1 MLLNLKLTALSFL
14 NIVTQTLVNYALGRV
29 MSSRQSLNSWKK
41 LEILAE
47 EKQSQHMNDLFAND
61 SQRFDKFSIEL
72 PKLLLDYSKN
82 LIDSDVMTALFAL
95 ADECEVTQWR
105 KKMFAGDKINK
116 TEDRAV
122 LHTALRR
129 SDTTPLWVDGENISE
144 SVASQLTK
152 MEDFVNRVR
161 QGHWLGYSGK
171 RITDI
176 VNIGVGG
183 SNLGPQMVTEA
194 LKHYS
199 DNSVNVH
206 YVSNVDG
213 AQIVEILRPLDP
225 EKVLFIVSSK
235 TFTTTETMTN
245 AKTAIN
251 WLTASSFDDKS
262 VAKHF
267 VAVTA
272 NKENAM
278 SFGIEADNI
287 FDMWDW
293 VGGRFSLWSAIG
305 LAIALDLGFDKFKD
319 LLAGANEMD
328 QHFADAPIEQNMPA
342 IMALLSVW
350 NTTFLGAKSQAIL
363 PYDQTLHM
371 LAAYLQQAEMESN
384 GKSVS
389 WDGDEINYATVPSIW
404 GELGIN
410 GQHAFYQYLHQ
421 SNNVVP
427 ADFIGSV
434 ESVTP
439 VKGHHET
446 LMSNFFAQTQALMTG
461 VNEDQV
467 RTDLKAKGRTAE
479 YIDKV
484 APHKV
489 HKGNRPTNTL
499 LLKRIDPKTL
509 GSLIALYENK
519 IFVQGIILQICSFD
533 QWGVELGKGLAASI
547 QEELESENVSSSHDC
562 STARLIAY
570 YKKATMKS

>member
-1 MLLNLKLTALSFL
+1 
-14 NIVTQTLVNYALGRV
+14 
-29 MSSRQSLNSWKK
+29 MSDRQRLASWKR
-41 LEILAE
+41 LQQLA
-47 EKQSQHMNDLFAND
+47 KDKKSQHMNSFFAND
-61 SQRFDKFSIEL
+61 DKRFEKFSIEL
-72 PKLLLDYSKN
+72 PNMLLDYSKN
-82 LIDSDVMTALFAL
+82 LIDSETLDCLFELVNETDVGG
-95 ADECEVTQWR
+95 WR
-105 KKMFAGDKINK
+105 TKMFTGAKINK

-129 SDTTPLWVDGENISE
+129 QSDEPLIVDGENVTE
-144 SVASQLTK
+144 HVQNQLAK
-152 MEDFVNRVR
+152 MEVFVDKVR

-199 DNSVNVH
+199 DGSINVH

-213 AQIVEILRPLDP
+213 AQIVEVLRPLDP
-225 EKVLFIVSSK
+225 QKVLFIVSSK

-245 AKTAIN
+245 AKTAMK
-251 WLTASSFDDKS
+251 WLTSSSFDEKS

-278 SFGIEADNI
+278 SLGIEEDNI
-287 FDMWDW
+287 FDVWDW

-305 LAIALDLGFDKFKD
+305 LAIALDLGFDKFKE
-319 LLAGANEMD
+319 LLEGAHEMD
-328 QHFADAPIEQNMPA
+328 QHFLNAPIKDNMPV
-342 IMALLSVW
+342 IMALISVW
-350 NTTFLGAKSQAIL
+350 NTTFLGARSQAIL

-371 LAAYLQQAEMESN
+371 LSAYLQQAEMESN
-384 GKSVS
+384 GKSVT
-389 WDGDEINYATVPSIW
+389 WDGYEVDYATVPSIW
-404 GELGIN
+404 GALGIN

-439 VKGHHET
+439 VQGHHET
-446 LMSNFFAQTQALMTG
+446 LMANFFAQTQALMAG
-461 VNEDQV
+461 VDEQQV
-467 RTDLKAKGRTAE
+467 RADLKAKGRTQD

-484 APHKV
+484 SPHKV
-489 HKGNRPTNTL
+489 HKGNRPTNTI
-499 LLKRIDPKTL
+499 LLKRIDPKTV
-509 GSLIALYENK
+509 GSLIAAYEHK
-519 IFVQGIILQICSFD
+519 IFVQGVILQICSFD
-533 QWGVELGKGLAASI
+533 QWGVELGKGLAAEIQKELSNNSI
-547 QEELESENVSSSHDC
+547 SDKHDC
-562 STARLIAY
+562 STASL
-570 YKKATMKS
+570 MKFYQNTK

>member
-1 MLLNLKLTALSFL
+1 
-14 NIVTQTLVNYALGRV
+14 
-29 MSSRQSLNSWKK
+29 MSSRQALSSWKK
-41 LEILAE
+41 LSQLA
-47 EKQSQHMNDLFAND
+47 KDKKSQHMNTLFAQD

-72 PKLLLDYSKN
+72 PRLLLDYSKN
-82 LIDSDVMTALFAL
+82 LIDSETIESLLAL
-95 ADECEVTQWR
+95 AQETEVVQWR
-105 KKMFAGDKINK
+105 EKMFCGEKINT
-116 TEDRAV
+116 TENRAV

-129 SDTTPLWVDGENISE
+129 QSDEALIVDGDNLTEQ
-144 SVASQLTK
+144 VQKQLAE
-152 MEDFVNRVR
+152 MEVFVNKVR

-213 AQIVEILRPLDP
+213 SQIVEILRPLNP

-235 TFTTTETMTN
+235 TFTTAETMTN

-251 WLTASSFDDKS
+251 WLTSSSFDKKS

-278 SFGIEADNI
+278 SFGIDEENI

-293 VGGRFSLWSAIG
+293 VGGRFSLWSGIG
-305 LAIALDLGFDKFKD
+305 LPIALDLGFDQFKA
-319 LLAGANEMD
+319 LLEGANEMD
-328 QHFADAPIEQNMPA
+328 EHFVNAPLKDNMPV

-350 NTTFLGAKSQAIL
+350 NTTFLGSQSQAIL

-371 LAAYLQQAEMESN
+371 LSAYLQQAEMESN

-389 WDGDEINYATVPSIW
+389 WDGTEIDYATVPTIW
-404 GELGIN
+404 GEVGIN

-427 ADFIGSV
+427 ADFIGSIA
-434 ESVTP
+434 SVTP
-439 VKGHHET
+439 VAGHHEV
-446 LMSNFFAQTQALMTG
+446 LMSNFFAQTQALMAG
-461 VNEDQV
+461 VDEEQV
-467 RTDLKAKGRTAE
+467 RADLKAKGRNQD
-479 YIDKV
+479 YIDMV

-489 HKGNRPTNTL
+489 HKGNRPTNSI
-499 LLKRIDPKTL
+499 LLKRIDPVTL
-509 GSLIALYENK
+509 GNLIAAYEHK
-519 IFVQGIILQICSFD
+519 IFVQGIILQVCSFD
-533 QWGVELGKGLAASI
+533 QWGVELGKGLAANI
-547 QEELESENVSSSHDC
+547 QSELEKAGNIDNHDC
-562 STARLIAY
+562 STNNLINY
-570 YKKATMKS
+570 YKRESQAKSL

>member
-1 MLLNLKLTALSFL
+1 MEWGMSDRQLLS
-14 NIVTQTLVNYALGRV
+14 
-29 MSSRQSLNSWKK
+29 SWKR
-41 LEILAE
+41 LSELA
-47 EKQSQHMNDLFAND
+47 KQKKTEHMNDLFAQD
-61 SQRFDKFSIEL
+61 KQRFEKFSIEL
-72 PKLLLDYSKN
+72 PRLLLDYSKN
-82 LIDSDVMTALFAL
+82 LIDSEVMDTLLNL
-95 ADECEVTQWR
+95 AQECEVEQWR
-105 KKMFAGDKINK
+105 EKMLSGEKINS
-116 TEDRAV
+116 TEERAV

-129 SDTTPLWVDGENISE
+129 NDNSPLIVDGENVTE
-144 SVASQLTK
+144 SVNQQLSK
-152 MEDFVNRVR
+152 MEAFVHSVR
-161 QGHWLGYSGK
+161 EGQWRGYSGK
-171 RITDI
+171 RITDV

-199 DNSVNVH
+199 DNSIRVH

-251 WLTASSFDDKS
+251 WLTASSFDSKS

-272 NKENAM
+272 NKENAK
-278 SFGIEADNI
+278 SFGIEETNI

-305 LAIALDLGFDKFKD
+305 LAIALDLGFDKFKA
-319 LLAGANEMD
+319 LLEGANEMD
-328 QHFADAPIEQNMPA
+328 RHFEQAPLKENMPT
-342 IMALLSVW
+342 ILALLSVW

-371 LAAYLQQAEMESN
+371 LSAYLQQAEMESN
-384 GKSVS
+384 GKSVT
-389 WDGDEINYATVPSIW
+389 WDGVEVDYATVPSIW

-421 SNNVVP
+421 SNNIVP

-434 ESVTP
+434 ASVTP
-439 VKGHHET
+439 VQGHHET

-461 VNEDQV
+461 VNEQQV
-467 RTDLKAKGRTAE
+467 REDLKAKGRTPE

-489 HKGNRPTNTL
+489 HQGNRPTNTI

-509 GSLIALYENK
+509 GNLIALYEHK
-519 IFVQGIILQICSFD
+519 IFVQGIILKICSFD

-547 QEELESENVSSSHDC
+547 HQELVSDALSTQHDC
-562 STARLIAY
+562 STANLIRY
-570 YKKATMKS
+570 YKRCTQSL

>member
-1 MLLNLKLTALSFL
+1 MTAR
-14 NIVTQTLVNYALGRV
+14 QTLA
-29 MSSRQSLNSWKK
+29 SWKK
-41 LEILAE
+41 LQQLAQV
-47 EKQSQHMNDLFAND
+47 KKSQHMNTLFAQD
-61 SQRFDKFSIEL
+61 SDRFNKFSIEL
-72 PKLLLDYSKN
+72 PNMLLDYSKN
-82 LIDSDVMTALFAL
+82 LIDTETIEALLAL
-95 ADECEVTQWR
+95 AEETQVCEWR
-105 KKMFAGDKINK
+105 EKMFSGEKINK

-129 SDTTPLWVDGENISE
+129 QSDEPLILDGENITDH
-144 SVASQLTK
+144 VQQQLVK
-152 MEDFVNRVR
+152 MEGFVNRVR
-161 QGHWLGYSGK
+161 EGHWKGYSGK
-171 RITDI
+171 RIKDI

-245 AKTAIN
+245 ARTAIK
-251 WLTASSFDDKS
+251 WLTSSSFDESS

-278 SFGIEADNI
+278 GFGIEEDNI

-305 LAIALDLGFDKFKD
+305 LAVALDLGFEKFEE
-319 LLAGANEMD
+319 LLQGAHDMD
-328 QHFADAPIEQNMPA
+328 QHFINKPLKDNMPA
-342 IMALLSVW
+342 IMALISVW
-350 NTTFLGAKSQAIL
+350 NTTFLGSQSQAIL

-371 LAAYLQQAEMESN
+371 LTAYLQQAEMESN
-384 GKSVS
+384 GKSVT
-389 WDGDEINYATVPSIW
+389 WQGDDVDYATVPSIW

-439 VKGHHET
+439 VQGHHET
-446 LMSNFFAQTQALMTG
+446 LMSNFFAQTQALMAG
-461 VNEDQV
+461 VDEQQV
-467 RTDLKAKGRTAE
+467 RADLKAKGRTDD

-489 HKGNRPTNTL
+489 HKGNRPTNTI

-509 GSLIALYENK
+509 GSLIAAYEHK

-533 QWGVELGKGLAASI
+533 QWGVELGKGLAADI
-547 QEELESENVSSSHDC
+547 QQELEENNISDRHDC
-562 STARLIAY
+562 STASLMRFYQSA
-570 YKKATMKS
+570 K

>member
-1 MLLNLKLTALSFL
+1 
-14 NIVTQTLVNYALGRV
+14 
-29 MSSRQSLNSWKK
+29 MSSRQALSSWKK
-41 LEILAE
+41 LQQLAV
-47 EKQSQHMNDLFAND
+47 EKKSQHMNSFFAED
-61 SQRFDKFSIEL
+61 SERFNKFSIEL

-82 LIDSDVMTALFAL
+82 LIDVETMSTLFDL
-95 ADECEVTQWR
+95 AKETEVTQWR
-105 KKMFAGDKINK
+105 EKMFSGEKINK
-116 TEDRAV
+116 TENRAV

-129 SDTTPLWVDGENISE
+129 PNDEPLFVDGEN
-144 SVASQLTK
+144 VTAHVQAQLAN
-152 MEDFVNRVR
+152 MDIFVNKVR
-161 QGHWLGYSGK
+161 QGKWLGYSGK

-213 AQIVEILRPLDP
+213 AQIVEILRPLNP

-251 WLTASSFDDKS
+251 WLTSSSFDQKS

-278 SFGIEADNI
+278 SFGIVEDNI

-305 LAIALDLGFDKFKD
+305 LPIALDLGFDQFKA
-319 LLAGANEMD
+319 LLKGAHEMD
-328 QHFADAPIEQNMPA
+328 QHFINAPIEENMPM

-350 NTTFLGAKSQAIL
+350 NTTFLGARSQAIL

-371 LAAYLQQAEMESN
+371 LSAYLQQAEMESN
-384 GKSVS
+384 GKSVT
-389 WDGDEINYATVPSIW
+389 WDGDEVEYATVPSIW

-461 VNEDQV
+461 VNEEQV
-467 RTDLKAKGRTAE
+467 RADLKAKGRTQK
-479 YIDKV
+479 YIDTV

-489 HKGNRPTNTL
+489 HKGNRPTNTI
-499 LLKRIDPKTL
+499 LLKRIDPTTL
-509 GSLIALYENK
+509 GNLIALYENK

-547 QEELESENVSSSHDC
+547 QKELESDVLSENHDC
-562 STARLIAY
+562 STENLIRF
-570 YKKATMKS
+570 YKKSSEG

>member
-1 MLLNLKLTALSFL
+1 MV
-14 NIVTQTLVNYALGRV
+14 VTGIFMSARTTLA
-29 MSSRQSLNSWKK
+29 SWKK
-41 LEILAE
+41 LSQLAQ
-47 EKQSQHMNDLFAND
+47 EKKTQHMNTLFAQD

-72 PKLLLDYSKN
+72 PHLLLDYSKN
-82 LIDSDVMTALFAL
+82 LIDTETMSSLFAL
-95 ADECEVTQWR
+95 AEETQVTQWR
-105 KKMFAGDKINK
+105 EKMFRGDKINT
-116 TEDRAV
+116 TENRAV

-129 SDTTPLWVDGENISE
+129 QSNEPLMVDGENLTE
-144 SVASQLTK
+144 QVQNQLAE
-152 MEDFVNRVR
+152 MEVFVNKVR

-213 AQIVEILRPLDP
+213 AQIVEILRPLSP

-235 TFTTTETMTN
+235 TFTTAETMTN

-251 WLTASSFDDKS
+251 WLTSSSFDQKS

-278 SFGIEADNI
+278 SFGIDEENI

-293 VGGRFSLWSAIG
+293 VGGRFSLWSGIG
-305 LAIALDLGFDKFKD
+305 LPIALDLGFEQFKA
-319 LLAGANEMD
+319 LLQGANEMD
-328 QHFADAPIEQNMPA
+328 EHFVNAPLEQNMPV

-350 NTTFLGAKSQAIL
+350 NTTFLGSQSQAIL

-371 LAAYLQQAEMESN
+371 LSAYLQQAEMESN

-389 WDGDEINYATVPSIW
+389 WDGIEVDYATVPTIW
-404 GELGIN
+404 GEVGIN

-427 ADFIGSV
+427 ADFIGSI

-439 VKGHHET
+439 VAGHHEI
-446 LMSNFFAQTQALMTG
+446 LMANFFAQTQALMAG
-461 VNEDQV
+461 VNEEQV
-467 RTDLKAKGRTAE
+467 REDLKAKGRTQA
-479 YIDKV
+479 YIDMV

-489 HKGNRPTNTL
+489 HKGNRPTNSI
-499 LLKRIDPKTL
+499 LLKRIDPVTV
-509 GSLIALYENK
+509 GNLIAAYEHK

-533 QWGVELGKGLAASI
+533 QWGVELGKGLAAQI
-547 QEELESENVSSSHDC
+547 QQELEHDKPLTQHDC
-562 STARLIAY
+562 STANLIRY
-570 YKKATMKS
+570 YKSAKQR

>member
-1 MLLNLKLTALSFL
+1 
-14 NIVTQTLVNYALGRV
+14 
-29 MSSRQSLNSWKK
+29 
-41 LEILAE
+41 
-47 EKQSQHMNDLFAND
+47 MNDLFAQD
-61 SQRFDKFSIEL
+61 KERFNKFSIEL
-72 PKLLLDYSKN
+72 PRMLLDYSKN
-82 LIDSDVMTALFAL
+82 LIDNETMTTLFSL
-95 ADECEVTQWR
+95 ANECEVTDWR
-105 KKMFAGDKINK
+105 NKMFSGEKINK

-129 SDTTPLWVDGENISE
+129 ESTEPLFVDGENVTE
-144 SVASQLTK
+144 SVQAQLQK
-152 MEDFVNRVR
+152 MEAFVNRVR
-161 QGHWLGYSGK
+161 EGKWKGYSGK

-245 AKTAIN
+245 ARTAIK
-251 WLTASSFDDKS
+251 WLTASSFDDAA
-262 VAKHF
+262 VGKHF

-272 NKENAM
+272 NKDNAM
-278 SFGIEADNI
+278 SFGIKEENI
-287 FDMWDW
+287 FGMWDW

-319 LLAGANEMD
+319 LLSGANEMD
-328 QHFADAPIEQNMPA
+328 QHFLNAPLEQNMPV

-350 NTTFLGAKSQAIL
+350 NTTFLGSQSQAIL

-371 LAAYLQQAEMESN
+371 LTAYLQQAEMESN

-389 WDGDEINYATVPSIW
+389 WDGVEVDYATVPSIW

-461 VNEDQV
+461 VNEEQV
-467 RTDLKAKGRTAE
+467 RADLKAKGRTAE

-489 HKGNRPTNTL
+489 HKGNRPTNTI
-499 LLKRIDPKTL
+499 LLKRIDPATL
-509 GSLIALYENK
+509 GSLIAAYEHK
-519 IFVQGIILQICSFD
+519 IFVQGIVLQICSFD
-533 QWGVELGKGLAASI
+533 QWGVELGKGLAESI
-547 QEELESENVSSSHDC
+547 QIELEGESISDIHDC
-562 STARLIAY
+562 STENLINF
-570 YKKATMKS
+570 YKKSIK

>member
-1 MLLNLKLTALSFL
+1 
-14 NIVTQTLVNYALGRV
+14 
-29 MSSRQSLNSWKK
+29 MSSRQTLESWQKLQQLAKDKK
-41 LEILAE
+41 
-47 EKQSQHMNDLFAND
+47 SQHMNTLFAQDNE
-61 SQRFDKFSIEL
+61 RFNKFSIEL
-72 PKLLLDYSKN
+72 PNMLLDYSKN
-82 LIDSDVMTALFAL
+82 LIDSETLDALLAL
-95 ADECEVTQWR
+95 AEETDVCDWR
-105 KKMFAGDKINK
+105 AKMFAGEKINK

-129 SDTTPLWVDGENISE
+129 PSVEPLIVDGENVTE
-144 SVASQLTK
+144 HVQNQLAE
-152 MEDFVNRVR
+152 MEVFVNKVR

-199 DNSVNVH
+199 DGSVNVH

-213 AQIVEILRPLDP
+213 AQIVEVLRPLDP

-245 AKTAIN
+245 ARTAIN
-251 WLTASSFDDKS
+251 WLTSSSFDEKS

-278 SFGIEADNI
+278 SFGIEAKNI

-305 LAIALDLGFDKFKD
+305 LAIALDLGFDKFKE
-319 LLAGANEMD
+319 LLSGAYDMD
-328 QHFADAPIEQNMPA
+328 QHFVTAPLNENFPA
-342 IMALLSVW
+342 ILALISVW
-350 NTTFLGAKSQAIL
+350 NTTFLGAQSQAIL

-371 LAAYLQQAEMESN
+371 LTAYLQQAEMESN

-389 WDGDEINYATVPSIW
+389 WNGDEVDYATVPSIW

-446 LMSNFFAQTQALMTG
+446 LMANFFAQTQALMAG
-461 VNEDQV
+461 VDETQV
-467 RTDLKAKGRTAE
+467 RADLKAKGRTQD

-489 HKGNRPTNTL
+489 HKGNRPTNTI
-499 LLKRIDPKTL
+499 LLKRIDPATL
-509 GSLIALYENK
+509 GSLIAAYEHK
-519 IFVQGIILQICSFD
+519 IFVQGVILQICSFD
-533 QWGVELGKGLAASI
+533 QWGVELGKGLASDI
-547 QEELESENVSSSHDC
+547 QTQLETNDISSEHDC
-562 STARLIAY
+562 STLSLLKFYQAS
-570 YKKATMKS
+570 K

>member
-1 MLLNLKLTALSFL
+1 MSARQKLL
-14 NIVTQTLVNYALGRV
+14 
-29 MSSRQSLNSWKK
+29 SWKK
-41 LEILAE
+41 LNQLA
-47 EKQSQHMNDLFAND
+47 KDKKSQHLNTLFAND

-72 PKLLLDYSKN
+72 PRLLLDYSKN
-82 LIDSDVMTALFAL
+82 LIDSETMESLLAL
-95 ADECEVTQWR
+95 AEETEVGQWR
-105 KKMFAGDKINK
+105 SKMFSGEKINT
-116 TEDRAV
+116 TENRAV

-129 SDTTPLWVDGENISE
+129 QSDEALIIDGENLTQQ
-144 SVASQLTK
+144 VKGQLAD
-152 MEDFVNRVR
+152 MEVFVNKVR
-161 QGHWLGYSGK
+161 QGQWLGYSGK

-194 LKHYS
+194 LTHYS

-213 AQIVEILRPLDP
+213 AQIFETLRPLSP

-235 TFTTTETMTN
+235 TFTTAETMTN
-245 AKTAIN
+245 AKTAMN
-251 WLTASSFDDKS
+251 WLTSSSFDQKS

-278 SFGIEADNI
+278 SFGIDEENI

-293 VGGRFSLWSAIG
+293 VGGRFSLWSGIG
-305 LAIALDLGFDKFKD
+305 LPIALDLGFEHFKA
-319 LLAGANEMD
+319 LLEGANEMD
-328 QHFADAPIEQNMPA
+328 EHFLNAPMKDNMPVV
-342 IMALLSVW
+342 MALISVW
-350 NTTFLGAKSQAIL
+350 NTTFLGSQSQAIL

-371 LAAYLQQAEMESN
+371 LSAYLQQAEMESN

-389 WDGDEINYATVPSIW
+389 WDGSEINYATVPTIW
-404 GELGIN
+404 GEVGIN

-427 ADFIGSV
+427 ADFIGSIA
-434 ESVTP
+434 SVTP
-439 VKGHHET
+439 VAGHHEV
-446 LMSNFFAQTQALMTG
+446 LMANFFAQTQALMSG
-461 VNEDQV
+461 VNEEQV
-467 RTDLKAKGRTAE
+467 RADLKAKGRNDD
-479 YIDKV
+479 YIDRV

-489 HKGNRPTNTL
+489 HKGNRPTNTI

-509 GSLIALYENK
+509 GNLIAAYEHK

-533 QWGVELGKGLAASI
+533 QWGVELGKGLASSI
-547 QEELESENVSSSHDC
+547 QKELESDADLNNHDC
-562 STARLIAY
+562 STRHLMRY
-570 YKKATMKS
+570 YKKESHKLFPS

>member
-1 MLLNLKLTALSFL
+1 MSARH
-14 NIVTQTLVNYALGRV
+14 TLA
-29 MSSRQSLNSWKK
+29 SWKK
-41 LEILAE
+41 LQQLAQD
-47 EKQSQHMNDLFAND
+47 KKSQHMNTLFAQD
-61 SQRFDKFSIEL
+61 SDRFNKFSIEL
-72 PKLLLDYSKN
+72 PNMLLDYSKN
-82 LIDSDVMTALFAL
+82 LIDSETVDSLLAL
-95 ADECEVTQWR
+95 AEETEVCNWR
-105 KKMFAGDKINK
+105 EKMFRGDKINK

-129 SDTTPLWVDGENISE
+129 QGDEPLIVDGENITDHIQK
-144 SVASQLTK
+144 QLVE
-152 MEDFVNRVR
+152 MELFVNKVR
-161 QGHWLGYSGK
+161 EGHWKGYSGK

-245 AKTAIN
+245 ARTAIK
-251 WLTASSFDDKS
+251 WLTSSSFDENS

-278 SFGIEADNI
+278 GFGIEEQNI

-305 LAIALDLGFDKFKD
+305 LAIALDLGFEKFKE
-319 LLAGANEMD
+319 LLEGAHDMD
-328 QHFADAPIEQNMPA
+328 QHFVNAPLKDNVPA
-342 IMALLSVW
+342 IMALISVW
-350 NTTFLGAKSQAIL
+350 NTTFLGSQSQAIL

-371 LAAYLQQAEMESN
+371 LTAYLQQAEMESN
-384 GKSVS
+384 GKSVT
-389 WDGDEINYATVPSIW
+389 WNGDEVDYATVPSIW

-446 LMSNFFAQTQALMTG
+446 LMANFFAQTQALMAG
-461 VNEDQV
+461 VDEQQV
-467 RTDLKAKGRTAE
+467 RADLKAKGRTPD

-489 HKGNRPTNTL
+489 HKGNRPTNTI

-509 GSLIALYENK
+509 GSLIAAYEHK

-533 QWGVELGKGLAASI
+533 QWGVELGKGLAADI
-547 QEELESENVSSSHDC
+547 QQELDNNDISAHHDC
-562 STARLIAY
+562 STASL
-570 YKKATMKS
+570 MKFYQSAK

>member
-1 MLLNLKLTALSFL
+1 
-14 NIVTQTLVNYALGRV
+14 

-41 LEILAE
+41 LSQLAAN
-47 EKQSQHMNDLFAND
+47 KKSQHMNDLFSED
-61 SQRFDKFSIEL
+61 DKRFEKFSIEL
-72 PKLLLDYSKN
+72 PKMLLDYSKN
-82 LIDSDVMTALFAL
+82 LIDSETMDTLFSL
-95 ADECEVTQWR
+95 ANECEVTDWR
-105 KKMFAGDKINK
+105 NKMFSGEKINK

-129 SDTTPLWVDGENISE
+129 KSSEPLIIDGENVTE
-144 SVASQLTK
+144 SVKAQLEK
-152 MEDFVNRVR
+152 MEGFVNRVR

-213 AQIVEILRPLDP
+213 AQIVEILRPLEP

-235 TFTTTETMTN
+235 TFTTAETMTN
-245 AKTAIN
+245 ARTAIN
-251 WLTASSFDDKS
+251 WLTASSFDETA
-262 VAKHF
+262 VGKHF

-272 NKENAM
+272 NKTNAM
-278 SFGIEADNI
+278 SFGIKEENI
-287 FDMWDW
+287 FGMWDW

-305 LAIALDLGFDKFKD
+305 LAVALDLGFDKFIE
-319 LLAGANEMD
+319 LLNGANEMD
-328 QHFADAPIEQNMPA
+328 QHFINTPLEQNMPV

-350 NTTFLGAKSQAIL
+350 NTTFLGSQSQAIL

-371 LAAYLQQAEMESN
+371 LTAYLQQAEMESN

-389 WDGDEINYATVPSIW
+389 WDGEEVDYATVPSIW

-461 VNEDQV
+461 VNEEQV
-467 RTDLKAKGRTAE
+467 RADLKAKGRTPD

-489 HKGNRPTNTL
+489 HKGNRPTNTI
-499 LLKRIDPKTL
+499 LLKQIDPATL
-509 GSLIALYENK
+509 GNLIALYEHK
-519 IFVQGIILQICSFD
+519 IFVQGIVLQICSFD

-547 QEELESENVSSSHDC
+547 QKELESDDVATTHDC
-562 STARLIAY
+562 STENLIKF
-570 YKKATMKS
+570 YKQSKN

>member
-1 MLLNLKLTALSFL
+1 MSDRQLLS
-14 NIVTQTLVNYALGRV
+14 
-29 MSSRQSLNSWKK
+29 SWKR
-41 LEILAE
+41 LSELA
-47 EKQSQHMNDLFAND
+47 KQKKTEHMNDLFAQD
-61 SQRFDKFSIEL
+61 KQRFEKFSIEL
-72 PKLLLDYSKN
+72 PRLLLDYSKN
-82 LIDSDVMTALFAL
+82 LIDSEVMDTLLNL
-95 ADECEVTQWR
+95 AQECEVEQWR
-105 KKMFAGDKINK
+105 EKMLSGEKINS
-116 TEDRAV
+116 TEERAV

-129 SDTTPLWVDGENISE
+129 NDNSPLIVDGENVTE
-144 SVASQLTK
+144 SVNQQLSK
-152 MEDFVNRVR
+152 MEAFVHSVR
-161 QGHWLGYSGK
+161 EGQWRGYSGK
-171 RITDI
+171 RITDV

-199 DNSVNVH
+199 DNSIRVH

-251 WLTASSFDDKS
+251 WLTASSFDSKS

-272 NKENAM
+272 NKENAK
-278 SFGIEADNI
+278 SFGIEETNI

-305 LAIALDLGFDKFKD
+305 LAIALDLGFDKFKA
-319 LLAGANEMD
+319 LLEGANEMD
-328 QHFADAPIEQNMPA
+328 RHFEQAPLKENMPT
-342 IMALLSVW
+342 ILALLSVW

-371 LAAYLQQAEMESN
+371 LSAYLQQAEMESN
-384 GKSVS
+384 GKSVT
-389 WDGDEINYATVPSIW
+389 WDGVEVDYATVPSIW

-421 SNNVVP
+421 SNNIVP

-434 ESVTP
+434 ASVTP
-439 VKGHHET
+439 VQGHHET

-461 VNEDQV
+461 VNEQQV
-467 RTDLKAKGRTAE
+467 REDLKAKGRTPE

-489 HKGNRPTNTL
+489 HQGNRPTNTI

-509 GSLIALYENK
+509 GNLIALYEHK
-519 IFVQGIILQICSFD
+519 IFVQGIILKICSFD

-547 QEELESENVSSSHDC
+547 HQELVSDALSTQHDC
-562 STARLIAY
+562 STANLIRY
-570 YKKATMKS
+570 YKRCTQSL